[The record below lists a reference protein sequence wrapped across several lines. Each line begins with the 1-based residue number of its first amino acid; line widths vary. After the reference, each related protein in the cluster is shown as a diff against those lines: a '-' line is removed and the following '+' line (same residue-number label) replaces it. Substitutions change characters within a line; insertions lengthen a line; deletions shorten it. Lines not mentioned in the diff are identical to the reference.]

1 MICPKCHTV
10 NSDEEKFC
18 RNCGFQLNSSRICPT
33 CGKTNDSN
41 SKYCKECGTVLTPV
55 NTFRKQII
63 EENTKQSFFNMY
75 KIPIICGLLII
86 LAIGG
91 VAGMAFYNG
100 NSGGDDGFNSFI
112 PTSNNTGGLFSDDVD
127 NDPTQAKMEENATNK
142 TENQTND
149 TNKSKT
155 LTEKIENKTNQTAN
169 KTNQVNQKANET
181 NKTKSISEKVENKT
195 NSSKTLTEKIE
206 NKTKE
211 SNKTKDNL
219 NNIKDNDDSKSLNSN
234 SENNLSKSL
243 TEKVDKKTEE
253 DKNNSASSLI
263 LNSEDDLEDEDNLT
277 DSPDEEDDE
286 DDETNDTDEDDL
298 SSSISEIEM
307 TDVPNLAQKVSETG
321 YSFSTIEY
329 NGNEFTK
336 AQCIYIFSEYLLN
349 VDKSKSSSIEVKD
362 IDEASNPSGDDLSQS
377 IEKSDYLSIA
387 NRVHSWMDTHDSV
400 PNYVGVS
407 QVGVAD
413 LSPDKMLKLFTLATL
428 DYSVTGDLP
437 ISVEI

>member
-349 VDKSKSSSIEVKD
+349 VDKGKSSSIEVKD